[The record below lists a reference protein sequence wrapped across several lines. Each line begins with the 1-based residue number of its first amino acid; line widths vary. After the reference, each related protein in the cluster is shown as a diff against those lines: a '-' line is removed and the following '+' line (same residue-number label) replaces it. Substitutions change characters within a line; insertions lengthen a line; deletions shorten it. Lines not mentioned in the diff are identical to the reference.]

1 MYCVDAR
8 QPDLDLARE
17 GMEAGIGSGDTAYV
31 MVPVE
36 EGEQDADR
44 GREQQQTV
52 LGESVGDEK
61 AAPIPDADLVLG
73 LLVVSVQGR
82 EIDVGGR
89 VVDVDVLVGG
99 AEDTGSRG
107 MSISAV
113 TRYALCRHVLEGGTL
128 TCGLRVRRTRTS
140 S

>member
-1 MYCVDAR
+1 
-8 QPDLDLARE
+8 
-17 GMEAGIGSGDTAYV
+17 MEAGIVGGDGAYV

-73 LLVVSVQGR
+73 LLVVPV
-82 EIDVGGR
+82 
-89 VVDVDVLVGG
+89 
-99 AEDTGSRG
+99 
-107 MSISAV
+107 
-113 TRYALCRHVLEGGTL
+113 
-128 TCGLRVRRTRTS
+128 
-140 S
+140 